1 MTRSYCYLVA
11 SITSLTLSPGLWA
24 ADCDPG
30 SYDPDG
36 NGCILAEPGYYVPS
50 SGATSQTAA
59 GPGFFV
65 DISGASS
72 QTIVPAGSYTDQPA
86 STAPISAP
94 AGSFVPE
101 EGATFYTLAPA
112 GRYQDVEGQTSAK
125 TTPPGSYSD
134 QEGLTAPIPAPAGS
148 FVGDTGASAPTLAPE
163 GSFVATAGQSA
174 ATLAPAGTYTDVSG
188 LTAPIPAPA
197 GSFVPVEGA
206 TFYTLAPVGRY
217 QDMEGQTSAKTTP
230 PGSYSDQEGLTAPI
244 PAPAGSFVADAGASA
259 PTPAPPG
266 KFVATEGQSAATLAP
281 AGSFVATEGATVPT
295 SAPAGSYVPLEG
307 QTEATANPPG
317 TWTGGGAP
325 AVRTADSN
333 VSRGG
338 DVVGPIFAST
348 PISGSELALED
359 VNGSPGVVLNLQNQ
373 ANDLGAPSELT
384 DLTIIEAT
392 VSGPATAAFSLN
404 ETLPLTLSEGASGS
418 ISWGIDMASL
428 RGAQTLSIQIV
439 TDQHAE
445 PDSAGDSFTYSVHF
459 VASIG
464 WTNWLEDHFSP
475 AEITV
480 GTLTGPSFDADGDGI
495 PNLVEAIFEMNPRT
509 SLTATE
515 RGFLPRMVDGTGGP
529 DIAFSLPVG
538 GVENTLLHI
547 DRSLTLEANS
557 WASIATG
564 DSNGNWTGDASIVSE
579 ASGGRINYTITPPAE
594 GGADKSFFRLRAV
607 QP

>member
-11 SITSLTLSPGLWA
+11 SITSLTLPPGLWA

-59 GPGFFV
+59 DPGFYVSDFEAV
-65 DISGASS
+65 D

-86 STAPISAP
+86 STAPIPAP
-94 AGSFVPE
+94 AGAFVPVD
-101 EGATFYTLAPA
+101 GATFYTLAPE

-125 TTPPGSYSD
+125 TT
-134 QEGLTAPIPAPAGS
+134 Q
-148 FVGDTGASAPTLAPE
+148 
-163 GSFVATAGQSA
+163 
-174 ATLAPAGTYTDVSG
+174 
-188 LTAPIPAPA
+188 
-197 GSFVPVEGA
+197 
-206 TFYTLAPVGRY
+206 
-217 QDMEGQTSAKTTP
+217 

-259 PTPAPPG
+259 PTLAPEG
-266 KFVATEGQSAATLAP
+266 SFVATAGQSAATLAP

-373 ANDLGAPSELT
+373 SNDLGAPSELT

-392 VSGPATAAFSLN
+392 VSGPATAAFSLK
-404 ETLPLTLSEGASGS
+404 EILPLTLSEEASGS

-428 RGAQTLSIQIV
+428 RGAQTLSIEIV

-445 PDSAGDSFTYSVHF
+445 PDSAGDSFTYSVDF

-475 AEITV
+475 AEITA

-557 WASIATG
+557 WASIASG